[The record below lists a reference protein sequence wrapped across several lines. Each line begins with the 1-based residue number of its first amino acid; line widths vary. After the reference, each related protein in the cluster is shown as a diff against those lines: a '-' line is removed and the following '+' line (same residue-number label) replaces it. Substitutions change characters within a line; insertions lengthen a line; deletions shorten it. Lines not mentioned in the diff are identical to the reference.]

1 MSIEELIFVACAA
14 LVTSIV
20 GGVAGYGTGLLM
32 PLVLV
37 PLIGAQA
44 VVPILGV
51 SAIFNN
57 LSRIAAFRKDIAW
70 AHVWRITLIAM
81 PFCYVGAA
89 FYSELSG
96 PGAAILIGSALI
108 LLVPAR
114 RLLKSFKQQLSQPAV
129 YSAGALFGLVTG
141 GVPGGGIILI
151 SLLMSLG
158 VTGGATVATDA
169 VISLMVGLVKIGTFQ
184 SYGQLPWSSWAL
196 AALIGVSG
204 IPGAFV
210 AKWISDR
217 LSVKVHTGIM
227 DGMVVVGGAVLIA
240 RGLKWI

>member
-1 MSIEELIFVACAA
+1 MSIAEVALIAVAA

-37 PLIGAQA
+37 PIIGAQA
-44 VVPILGV
+44 VVPVLGV

-57 LSRIAAFRKDIAW
+57 LSRIVAFRKEIAW
-70 AHVWRITLIAM
+70 SHVWPVTLVVM

-96 PGAAILIGSALI
+96 PSAAIVIGVALI

-114 RLLKSFKQQLSQPAV
+114 RILMRIRTRMPRPAV
-129 YSAGALFGLVTG
+129 YGAGALFGLVTG
-141 GVPGGGIILI
+141 GVPGGGVILI

-158 VTGGATVATDA
+158 VTGGATIATDA
-169 VISLMVGLVKIGTFQ
+169 VISLIVGFVKIATFQ
-184 SYGQLPWSSWAL
+184 SYGQLPLTSWAI
-196 AALIGVSG
+196 AALIGVAS
-204 IPGAFV
+204 IPGAFI

-217 LSVKVHTGIM
+217 LSIKVHTGIM
-227 DGMVVVGGAVLIA
+227 DAMVVIGGAALIA
-240 RGLKWI
+240 RAVQLR

>member
-1 MSIEELIFVACAA
+1 MSVEELIFVACAA

-70 AHVWRITLIAM
+70 AHVWGITLIAM

-96 PGAAILIGSALI
+96 PGRPSSL
-108 LLVPAR
+108 
-114 RLLKSFKQQLSQPAV
+114 AV
-129 YSAGALFGLVTG
+129 
-141 GVPGGGIILI
+141 
-151 SLLMSLG
+151 
-158 VTGGATVATDA
+158 
-169 VISLMVGLVKIGTFQ
+169 
-184 SYGQLPWSSWAL
+184 
-196 AALIGVSG
+196 
-204 IPGAFV
+204 
-210 AKWISDR
+210 R
-217 LSVKVHTGIM
+217 
-227 DGMVVVGGAVLIA
+227 
-240 RGLKWI
+240 